1 MRSMMHSPALTIM
14 KSKRRSSFP
23 ELWCQWLLM
32 LWSNTNIIFF
42 LYIIG
47 WFRKN
52 ASAYKLLCLLLS
64 RVLSLRLCTEKRK
77 KEKKNLTL
85 NFNSRYIFYE
95 KRRFLQKMEG
105 FLLFNFPEKK
115 TPEPERKLGNVRH
128 NQAHFDWI
136 HTIIMQWWSWAWRQR
151 NLLFLLMITLDL
163 IRFNSFVT

>member
-115 TPEPERKLGNVRH
+115 NSRTRKK
-128 NQAHFDWI
+128 I
-136 HTIIMQWWSWAWRQR
+136 RQR
-151 NLLFLLMITLDL
+151 KAQSGSFWLNPHNYHAMMIMSLAPTKLTLSPYDNF
-163 IRFNSFVT
+163 RFNSF